1 MDEIVFLDENNHP
14 ISLFVTKSFNRGT
27 NRGNSL
33 LKESLRRLGCT
44 KGIVVDKDNNVL
56 CGNKTVSTFQE
67 LGKTKVRVIETTG
80 DELIVVKRVD
90 VEASSTMGME
100 LSLVDNLISS
110 KNLAWDTNY
119 ILEKTKERI
128 SFDPRKWGGYE
139 CVVKELSI
147 EDLLKEGYMN
157 APKKEKE
164 KEKEI
169 FFHDD
174 LTLFD

>member
-1 MDEIVFLDENNHP
+1 MDEIVFFDENNHP

-44 KGIVVDKDNNVL
+44 KGLVVDKDNNVL

-110 KNLAWDTNY
+110 KNLDWDTNY
-119 ILEKTKERI
+119 ILEKAQEKI
-128 SFDPRKWGGYE
+128 SFDPRTWGGYE
-139 CVVKELSI
+139 CIVKELSI
-147 EDLLKEGYMN
+147 EDLFKDDFLSNVK
-157 APKKEKE
+157 KKEE
-164 KEKEI
+164 KDIPICEE
-169 FFHDD
+169 D
-174 LTLFD
+174 LCLFD